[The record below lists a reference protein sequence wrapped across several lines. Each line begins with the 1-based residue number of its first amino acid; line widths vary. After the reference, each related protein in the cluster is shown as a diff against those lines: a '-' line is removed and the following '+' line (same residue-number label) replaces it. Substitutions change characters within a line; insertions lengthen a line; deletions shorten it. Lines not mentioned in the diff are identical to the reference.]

1 MIKHF
6 VIFDRDGTL
15 IDHVHHLSDPNL
27 VKIKSNLIEALTLL
41 SNNGID
47 FGIITNQSIINR
59 GIASISQV
67 QKVNE
72 VVINFLNKSRLNF
85 KFIYICPHTPEEGCG
100 CRKPKLELGLK
111 AIADQGYMTKNGFV
125 VGDQYSDI
133 EFGKKL
139 GCKTIWLSQLRP
151 LNEIANYTTS
161 DLLDVAKWIIAE
173 IKGNDE

>member
-1 MIKHF
+1 MKKHF

-27 VKIKSNLIEALTLL
+27 VEIKSNLMEALTLL
-41 SNNGID
+41 NNNGLD

-72 VVINFLNKSRLNF
+72 VVINFLNKSRLNL
-85 KFIYICPHTPEEGCG
+85 KFIYICPHTPEEGCD

-111 AIADQGYMTKNGFV
+111 AIADHGYMAKNGFV

-139 GCKTIWLSQLRP
+139 GCKTIWLTQLRP
-151 LNEIANYTTS
+151 PNEIANYTTS
-161 DLLDVAKWIIAE
+161 DLLDAAKWVIAE
-173 IKGNDE
+173 IKGNNE